1 MSHLDEADRV
11 RIEEILFLRRL
22 IGVLMGVAILGAL
35 AAVLGG
41 PAAVQALQAVQAL
54 AGTVAP

>member
-41 PAAVQALQAVQAL
+41 PAAVQALQAVQAV